1 MAVFN
6 GHAVAGGF
14 ILGLAHDQRIMNAK
28 MGTICLSE
36 LKLGMPLMK
45 SYMKV
50 CQAKLHPIVC
60 TKAVF
65 GVTYKQKEAL
75 EDELI
80 DATYDGVED
89 LYAQIATFVKRYAAV
104 GVHRGAIKVNK
115 QCQFKETLDWC
126 RTWRFDPS
134 ENKYFGQ
141 TFEKMKK
148 VIEKQNEAKKKAQQA
163 RPKL

>member
-1 MAVFN
+1 M
-6 GHAVAGGF
+6 
-14 ILGLAHDQRIMNAK
+14 
-28 MGTICLSE
+28 
-36 LKLGMPLMK
+36 
-45 SYMKV
+45 
-50 CQAKLHPIVC
+50 HPIVC

-115 QCQFKETLDWC
+115 
-126 RTWRFDPS
+126 
-134 ENKYFGQ
+134 
-141 TFEKMKK
+141 
-148 VIEKQNEAKKKAQQA
+148 
-163 RPKL
+163 